1 MMLDVDGPDGT
12 REWGMGLSTA
22 QEIVK
27 TCEDYPLEL
36 VGLAEQICRSELAE
50 NIVPVSDVA
59 QRDGWFVESQ
69 TKPPGA

>member
-1 MMLDVDGPDGT
+1 LPEISRCYRKGVTFDVYMMLDVDGPDGT

-36 VGLAEQICRSELAE
+36 VGLAEQFCRSELAE
-50 NIVPVSDVA
+50 NIVPVS
-59 QRDGWFVESQ
+59 E
-69 TKPPGA
+69 